1 MSTALTWNEFRKLH
15 KGTPQSE
22 VSELWNKYK
31 DGTYSFPVEGPS
43 SEEIIESNTS
53 SEVEEEPSIEATG
66 EVKEDEEL
74 TEENSITEDSEIGK
88 PEILQLCKDYEKAL
102 RKLELWKNTFT
113 EEQVMEIYDR
123 LEVMASKTKP
133 EGYIC
138 SPTDSW
144 KLWLGPT
151 SECLLINTTRG
162 VAFTV
167 SRNWWRKYYQST
179 IYVDRELL
187 NDSKV
192 IDNEIKRHARD
203 NNYVP
208 RSPVVGVEC
217 KLPQGV
223 KDIQLRGGQAQ
234 DL

>member
-1 MSTALTWNEFRKLH
+1 MSQAMSWNEFRSLH
-15 KGTPQSE
+15 KGTPKSE
-22 VSELWNKYK
+22 LSELWKKYK
-31 DGTYSFPVEGPS
+31 DGTYSFPVDNPAPEESLEEDEPQAEID
-43 SEEIIESNTS
+43 SEESP
-53 SEVEEEPSIEATG
+53 VEEEDS
-66 EVKEDEEL
+66 VKET
-74 TEENSITEDSEIGK
+74 TEISKS
-88 PEILQLCKDYEKAL
+88 EILQLCKDYEKAL
-102 RKLELWKNTFT
+102 KRLSLWGGRFT
-113 EEQVMEIYDR
+113 ETETAEANSRLNEI
-123 LEVMASKTKP
+123 AQKTLP
-133 EGYIC
+133 VGYNC

-162 VAFTV
+162 MAFTV
-167 SRNWWRKYYQST
+167 MRDWWGKHYQNT

-187 NDSKV
+187 NSNDL
-192 IDNEIKRHARD
+192 IWNEIQRYSKD
-203 NNYVP
+203 GNYLP